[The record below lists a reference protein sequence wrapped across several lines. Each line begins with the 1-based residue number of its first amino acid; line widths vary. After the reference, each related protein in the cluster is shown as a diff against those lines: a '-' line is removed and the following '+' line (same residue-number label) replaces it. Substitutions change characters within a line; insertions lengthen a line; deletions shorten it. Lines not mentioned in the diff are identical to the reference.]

1 MAFTY
6 SVTGTAGSKVLT
18 ITSPDAVQ
26 VTLSGTGTSASVKL
40 NQTGSSEQI
49 VGTVADFGSNG
60 IPVQTLWNG
69 VAAANVVPLLSAL
82 TNSDYMGKF
91 SNGAILEANASN
103 ASSDTLSNT
112 DATKLFANLA
122 KLANGSLADVR
133 LSSVDFPA
141 SGANQSLL
149 DLKLSNAVGDV
160 ATVTATTSSFINA
173 SEYDFASFVL
183 NGSSAID
190 TIYGGAGN
198 DSIFGGSGDSGADTI
213 DGGAGNDTITGD
225 SGDDYIT
232 GGLGNDVFNVSLNT
246 DTITDL
252 GVGSDVLV
260 VTNSA
265 WANVTVK
272 SDWTAASTTS
282 NSSNGKVTLNLA
294 DGADVNLRA
303 ATGNGGYTIKA
314 DDNTSGAVITG
325 STNVDIISGSSLND
339 ELRGAD
345 GNDTI
350 TGDKGVDVIFGGAG
364 ANSLIGG
371 DGADTFNVNGTDA
384 IHDLGVGTDILVV
397 TSTGKATAT
406 VATSWTATSAT
417 QNEGSATLNLANDVN
432 VDLRSVGGALGYTIN
447 ASLNSAASLVVGS
460 TFADSILGGTKNDE
474 IRGALGNDTIDGGSG
489 SDVIYGGGG
498 ADVFQVTYG
507 TDTIADLGT
516 GADVLIVKG
525 GANAAGAN
533 AIVVSD
539 WTATSSTENNGT
551 IRVTLDLANGVDVNL
566 QAVKGT
572 AGYTIAADGNNA
584 SSVIT
589 GATTNDYI
597 TGSSL
602 NDELRGFKG
611 NDTIF
616 GGSGDDAIYGGAG
629 ENSITGDAGS
639 DTFNL
644 NGSTDTVTDLGNG
657 ADALVVTGA
666 ATVVTATVT
675 TDWTATAA
683 TQNTSTGVVTLD
695 LGNSVDVNLRA
706 ATGDHGYAI
715 TADGNTAAS
724 IVTGS
729 NFADNILGSS
739 LGDQLRGA
747 QGNDIITG
755 GSGNDVMYGG
765 AGNDTFNVDAGV
777 DSIKDFGFGADTLV
791 VSSGATATATVQNDW
806 TATSATTNAGTAT
819 LNLDNGIDV
828 DLRLATVSG
837 SVGYNVSA
845 SNNAL
850 SSNIT
855 GSNGNDTVNG
865 SVTADELRGAQG
877 ADVINGNGGADNI
890 TGGAGADVL
899 SGGEGA
905 DTFFYASGST
915 GVTTGT
921 EDQINDFYSALDL
934 ISTGVTGLTS
944 ADVTIADG
952 TAQATLDA
960 FKTAAEVAFAAGKD
974 VYVSYNQGNAG
985 DALVAINNNGGV
997 TFTSGDSLIKLV
1009 GVNQATEI
1017 SASNFIA

>member
-6 SVTGTAGSKVLT
+6 NVTGTGSNKVLT
-18 ITSPDAVQ
+18 ITSPDE
-26 VTLSGTGTSASVKL
+26 VTISVSGNNVVLSQAGSA
-40 NQTGSSEQI
+40 NQTVGALSEFG
-49 VGTVADFGSNG
+49 VGGLPST
-60 IPVQTLWNG
+60 TLWNG
-69 VAAANVVPLLSAL
+69 VATANVVADHLAL
-82 TNSDYMGKF
+82 GSQGFFDKYNLG
-91 SNGAILEANASN
+91 NILESN
-103 ASSDTLSNT
+103 ATGLSQSEWDVLSLNLG
-112 DATKLFANLA
+112 KLADESLA
-122 KLANGSLADVR
+122 KLTLTEATFDTVL
-133 LSSVDFPA
+133 
-141 SGANQSLL
+141 GATQTLL
-149 DLKLSNAVGDV
+149 DVKLSNVAGDI
-160 ATVTATTSSFINA
+160 ATINANSNATSATIVA
-173 SEYDFASFVL
+173 SEYDFASFVI
-183 NGSSAID
+183 NGSTGAD
-190 TIYGGAGN
+190 VIYGGAGN
-198 DSIFGGSGDSGADTI
+198 DSITGDSGADSI
-213 DGGAGNDTITGD
+213 VGGAGNDSIIGGY
-225 SGDDYIT
+225 SDDTIT
-232 GGLGNDVFNVSLNT
+232 GGLGNDVITIGGGS

-252 GVGSDVLV
+252 GAGSDVLV
-260 VTNSA
+260 VTDSA
-265 WANVTVK
+265 SAYAVVTT
-272 SDWTAASTTS
+272 DWTATS
-282 NSSNGKVTLNLA
+282 ATKNSSSGSVTLDLGDA
-294 DGADVNLRA
+294 VDVNLRA
-303 ATGNGGYTIKA
+303 ATSNGGYTINA
-314 DDNTSGAVITG
+314 AGNTAASIITG
-325 STNVDIISGSSLND
+325 STNADIITGSSLND
-339 ELRGAD
+339 ELRGAA
-345 GNDTI
+345 GSDTI
-350 TGDKGVDVIFGGAG
+350 SGGVGVDAIYGGAG
-364 ANSLIGG
+364 ANSLNGG
-371 DGADTFNVNGTDA
+371 AGVDTFTVNGSDVIADLGQGADV
-384 IHDLGVGTDILVV
+384 LVV
-397 TSTGKATAT
+397 TSTGNVTSAV

-417 QNEGSATLNLANDVN
+417 QNEGVVNLDLNNAVN
-432 VDLRSVGGALGYTIN
+432 VDLRAAGGAMGYTIDALN
-447 ASLNSAASLVVGS
+447 NGNTAASNIVGSNFVDNITGSSLN
-460 TFADSILGGTKNDE
+460 DQ
-474 IRGALGNDTIDGGSG
+474 IRGAQGNDTIDGSGG
-489 SDVIYGGGG
+489 SDIIYGGAG
-498 ADVFQVTYG
+498 ADVFLVNSG

-516 GADVLIVKG
+516 GADVLVVG
-525 GANAAGAN
+525 SGAGAN
-533 AIVVSD
+533 TIVVSD
-539 WTATSSTENNGT
+539 WVATANTSNNGT
-551 IRVTLDLANGVDVNL
+551 MRATLDLVDGVDVNL
-566 QAVKGT
+566 NAALGS
-572 AGYTIAADGNNA
+572 AGYTITADGNLQA
-584 SSVIT
+584 SVIA
-589 GATTNDYI
+589 GATTADYI

-602 NDELRGFKG
+602 NDELRGYKG

-629 ENSITGDAGS
+629 ENSISGDAGS

-657 ADALVVTGA
+657 VDALVVTGA

-683 TQNTSTGVVTLD
+683 TLNTSTGVVTLD

-706 ATGDHGYAI
+706 ATGDHGYTI
-715 TADGNTAAS
+715 TAVGNTAAS

-729 NFADNILGSS
+729 NFADAITGSS
-739 LGDQLRGA
+739 LADQLRGA
-747 QGNDIITG
+747 QGNDVITG

-791 VSSGATATATVQNDW
+791 VSNGATATATVQNDW

-952 TAQATLDA
+952 TAQATFDA